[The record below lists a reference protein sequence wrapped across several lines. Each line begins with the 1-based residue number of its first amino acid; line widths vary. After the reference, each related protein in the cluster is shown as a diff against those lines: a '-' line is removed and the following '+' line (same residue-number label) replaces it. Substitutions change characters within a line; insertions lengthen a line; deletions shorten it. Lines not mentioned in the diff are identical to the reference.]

1 MNKKPVALVTGGT
14 KGIGYAIA
22 NALTNENYFVIANYS
37 KDSQK
42 AKEVEKEN
50 SNITTKRFDVSNN
63 TETKN
68 AIEQIYKTYGHI
80 DVLINNAGIIK
91 DKFTHKMDINDWES
105 VLNTN
110 LNSAFHCTRNIL
122 PKMREKNFGRIISL
136 SSVNA
141 LQGQV
146 GQSNYC
152 ASKAGLIGFTKA
164 IALENAKKNITA
176 NVVAPGYI
184 ETEMLASID
193 PDIIKNEILKK
204 IPQGRLGR
212 VNDIAK
218 TILFLISSDYITG
231 ETISINGGMYMK

>member
-1 MNKKPVALVTGGT
+1 MNQKPVALVTGGT
-14 KGIGYAIA
+14 KGIGLAIA
-22 NALTNENYFVIANYS
+22 NALTNENYFVIANY
-37 KDSQK
+37 KNDPQR
-42 AKEVEKEN
+42 AKEIEKEN
-50 SNITTKRFDVSNN
+50 NSIKTKRFDVSNN
-63 TETKN
+63 AETKN
-68 AIEQIYKTYGHI
+68 AIEQIYKAYGPI

-91 DKFTHKMDINDWES
+91 DKFTHKMNIKDWES

-110 LNSAFHCTRNIL
+110 LNSVFHCTRNIL

-141 LQGQV
+141 LQGQM

-164 IALENAKKNITA
+164 IALENARKNITA

-184 ETEMLASID
+184 ETEMLSSIA

-204 IPQGRLGR
+204 IPQGRLGS
-212 VNDIAK
+212 VKDIAK